1 MFRCRCGR
9 ILLASA
15 CYESLDS
22 RCKHFSC
29 VTEVALVVL
38 RNLSVTLWQVL
49 IVYAE
54 AKRIRPQQQRNI
66 IFCTSLRVVT
76 GVRVLILTSR
86 FYSMPK
92 LENFLNHNCNWN
104 RLTLLNKD
112 LQFKEGLDEILC
124 ENSRII
130 SDCRVCMYYFKN
142 TSGYLDTIYGANS
155 DRKLTTDRMAILPSD
170 APLSQ

>member
-1 MFRCRCGR
+1 MFSCRCGR

-66 IFCTSLRVVT
+66 ISKRFAFLNKYQILSQGLNFNFCTSLRVVT
-76 GVRVLILTSR
+76 GVRVRILTSR

-104 RLTLLNKD
+104 RLTFLNKD
-112 LQFKEGLDEILC
+112 LQFKEGLDEIFRG
-124 ENSRII
+124 NSRII
-130 SDCRVCMYYFKN
+130 WDCRVRITCVVF
-142 TSGYLDTIYGANS
+142 
-155 DRKLTTDRMAILPSD
+155 
-170 APLSQ
+170 